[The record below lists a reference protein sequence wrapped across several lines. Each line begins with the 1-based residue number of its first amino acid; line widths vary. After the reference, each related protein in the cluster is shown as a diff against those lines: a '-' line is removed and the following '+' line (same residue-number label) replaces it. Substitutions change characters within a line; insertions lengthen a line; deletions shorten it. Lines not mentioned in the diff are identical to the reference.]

1 MVDKLH
7 IKDKEIV
14 VPGDLLAEGMSFLP
28 SGKAYR
34 ANEKLFASTVG
45 LVNIKGKVIKVI
57 PLSGAYIPRAG
68 DDVIGIVKSMG
79 HSGWAIDV
87 GGPFNADLNIGEASM
102 RYIDLNKTDL
112 ADIYDVNDWL
122 LASIKQV
129 TTTGFVKLTTKDSK
143 YHRLDNGNI
152 IKISPTKI
160 PRIIGKKGSMIAMI
174 KELTDCKI
182 FVGQNGLV
190 WIDGTPDMVALVS
203 KIVKTV
209 ERESHT
215 SGLTTRVKD
224 ILEKATKRKV
234 PAALLR
240 TKETESKQA
249 SNLSSAELK
258 TATASI
264 DSGKTDTDEKTVKKT
279 AGTIKKTTGGND

>member
-28 SGKAYR
+28 SGKAFR
-34 ANEKLFASTVG
+34 ANEKLFASTMG

-57 PLSGAYIPRAG
+57 PLSGAYVPRAG
-68 DDVIGIVKSMG
+68 DDVIGIIKSLG
-79 HSGWAIDV
+79 HSGWAVKI

-112 ADIYDVNDWL
+112 ADVYDVNDWV
-122 LASIKQV
+122 LAKVKQV
-129 TTTGFVKLTTKDSK
+129 TATGFVKLTTKESQ

-174 KELTDCKI
+174 KELTNCKM

-190 WIDGTPDMVALVS
+190 WIDGTPAMIALVS

-209 ERESHT
+209 EKESHT
-215 SGLTTRVKD
+215 SGLTTRVKEM
-224 ILEKATKRKV
+224 LEKATKKKV
-234 PAALLR
+234 PASL
-240 TKETESKQA
+240 
-249 SNLSSAELK
+249 LK
-258 TATASI
+258 TK
-264 DSGKTDTDEKTVKKT
+264 DSSSNKDEKTASARSDFSKPTTYKQS
-279 AGTIKKTTGGND
+279 IRKTTGGTK